1 MKALWAIFSDKDL
14 VTTSSTAFGVNPME
28 DGHRRL
34 AFDQNPVRQP
44 VNHHAF
50 PKVTF
55 RQHESTGLQ
64 SEPGWTM
71 AASNVRGQHA
81 FSV

>member
-1 MKALWAIFSDKDL
+1 MKALWAIFSDEDL
-14 VTTSSTAFGVNPME
+14 VTTSATAYGVNTMK

-44 VNHHAF
+44 VNNHVF

-55 RQHESTGLQ
+55 RQHESTGMQ
-64 SEPGWTM
+64 SGTRWAM
-71 AASNVRGQHA
+71 AA
-81 FSV
+81 